1 MLKEGGNE
9 SECSGVGKSERT
21 WNIFRFANLPLSLP
35 VFPLLPPHKQVALL
49 ENPPIGRVQS
59 LATPSLAGNSRQ
71 AKVLP
76 HCIIKRSP

>member
-1 MLKEGGNE
+1 MR
-9 SECSGVGKSERT
+9 GVGHFSDLQI
-21 WNIFRFANLPLSLP
+21 NPFSASLS
-35 VFPLLPPHKQVALL
+35 LLPPHKQVVLL

-59 LATPSLAGNSRQ
+59 LATTTLAGNSRQ